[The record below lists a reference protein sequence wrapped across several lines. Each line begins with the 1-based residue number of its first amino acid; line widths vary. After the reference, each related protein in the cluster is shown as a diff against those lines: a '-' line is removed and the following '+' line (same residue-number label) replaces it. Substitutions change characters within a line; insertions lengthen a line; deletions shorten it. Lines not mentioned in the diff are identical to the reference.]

1 MWKLELARLEYRIL
15 SDNGVVQP
23 KKVAFVGSVI
33 NKMEEIFLE
42 NLIDPQIDDDHTL
55 KELTVFAFNTQ
66 VLSLQY
72 LCAVLHNC
80 NYKVK
85 SASSAVEVI
94 EILRTN
100 KHGIDIVLVDVD
112 TADLNAFKVMETIG
126 LETNLPVIMVTADSN
141 LENIT
146 KGLAHGAVDCII
158 KPFEMEQIKNTI
170 QSHVASNKTRG
181 QYLNPLPVSNARMA
195 VKDACCSS
203 KLKKKRLAWSRE
215 LDAKFVKAVQILEKG
230 SENVH
235 PKRILDVMNEPGVT
249 RAHIS
254 SHLQKYR
261 LALKKRK
268 ADTNKQGLEVE
279 PTNYCLK
286 KREVGNFNADRR
298 RLAVQS
304 FNGVMSPSSSSPDP
318 KKQSQSLVYS
328 CIDGHGPEFQTPDF
342 YYNNHCLE
350 TNIQPH
356 NVESEHV
363 SGTTTLSPYFNGVDS
378 KPSILSSAAVYPF
391 PNAVFLEPEANIAFH
406 SHFDAISVPNPLY
419 GFTID
424 CSTDVQYPS
433 STVFA
438 RNSETHAVQNG
449 TTLSTSD
456 TSSYHYVKP
465 ENEVSETYNS
475 QIECSLFE
483 EESFDWYSLLDDQY
497 LSSLT

>member
-1 MWKLELARLEYRIL
+1 
-15 SDNGVVQP
+15 
-23 KKVAFVGSVI
+23 
-33 NKMEEIFLE
+33 MEEIFLE

-80 NYKVK
+80 NYKGLLLLLSSSAVK

-94 EILRTN
+94 DILRTN

-181 QYLNPLPVSNARMA
+181 QNLNPLPGSNARMA

-235 PKRILDVMNEPGVT
+235 PKRILDVMNEPGLT

-268 ADTNKQGLEVE
+268 ANTNKQGLEVE

-342 YYNNHCLE
+342 YYNNHWLE
-350 TNIQPH
+350 TSIQPH

-438 RNSETHAVQNG
+438 RNSETYAVQNG
-449 TTLSTSD
+449 TTISTSD
-456 TSSYHYVKP
+456 TSSYRYVEP

>member
-1 MWKLELARLEYRIL
+1 
-15 SDNGVVQP
+15 
-23 KKVAFVGSVI
+23 
-33 NKMEEIFLE
+33 MEEIFLE

-328 CIDGHGPEFQTPDF
+328 CID
-342 YYNNHCLE
+342 E

-363 SGTTTLSPYFNGVDS
+363 SGTTTLSPYFNGVDT
-378 KPSILSSAAVYPF
+378 KPSIISSAAVYPF

-449 TTLSTSD
+449 TTISTSD